1 MKTNEELQRD
11 VQNAIKWEP
20 QLHAAEIG
28 VTAKDG
34 IVTLMG
40 TVDAYYKK
48 IEAENAAKN
57 VDGVKAVVEEIEI
70 KYSSNTK
77 SDEDIAN
84 DVLKALTD
92 NWNVPQEKIQIK
104 VEKGWVTLEGQVTW
118 NYQKEA
124 VNKSINPLTGV
135 KGVINRIKIKSEIQ
149 DEIEKK
155 NIVRALESNWTL
167 HSEDIFVKVDGT
179 TVTLTGAVSSL
190 FQKDLA
196 EKIVWKTPGIWSV
209 NNQLV
214 VEHKYAN
221 QNYSCDNRNSD

>member
-11 VQNAIKWEP
+11 VQDAIKWEP

-34 IVTLMG
+34 VVTLMG

-84 DVLKALTD
+84 DALKALTD

-124 VNKSINPLTGV
+124 ANKSVGHLTGV
-135 KGVINRIKIKSEIQ
+135 KGVTNRIKIKSEIQ

-155 NIVRALESNWTL
+155 NIVKALESNWTL
-167 HSEDIFVKVDGT
+167 HSENIFVKVDGT
-179 TVTLTGAVSSL
+179 TVTLTGAVS
-190 FQKDLA
+190 
-196 EKIVWKTPGIWSV
+196 
-209 NNQLV
+209 
-214 VEHKYAN
+214 
-221 QNYSCDNRNSD
+221 

>member
-20 QLHAAEIG
+20 QLNAAEIG

-34 IVTLMG
+34 VITLMG

-77 SDEDIAN
+77 SDEDIAK
-84 DVLKALTD
+84 DALKALTD

-124 VNKSINPLTGV
+124 ANKSIGHLTGV
-135 KGVINRIKIKSEIQ
+135 KGVTNRIKIKSEIQ

-167 HSEDIFVKVDGT
+167 RSENIFVKVDGT

-214 VEHKYAN
+214 VEHKYAI
-221 QNYSCDNRNSD
+221 SE

>member
-11 VQNAIKWEP
+11 VQDAIKWEP

-34 IVTLMG
+34 VVTLMG

-70 KYSSNTK
+70 KYSSNNK

-124 VNKSINPLTGV
+124 ANKSVGHLTGV
-135 KGVINRIKIKSEIQ
+135 KGVTNRIKIKSEIQ

-155 NIVRALESNWTL
+155 NIVKALESNWTL
-167 HSEDIFVKVDGT
+167 HSENIFIKVDGT

-214 VEHKYAN
+214 VEHKYAI
-221 QNYSCDNRNSD
+221 SE

>member
-20 QLHAAEIG
+20 QLNAAEIG

-34 IVTLMG
+34 VITLMG

-77 SDEDIAN
+77 SDEDIAK
-84 DVLKALTD
+84 DALKALTD

-124 VNKSINPLTGV
+124 ANKSIGHLTGV
-135 KGVINRIKIKSEIQ
+135 KGVTNRIKIKSEIQ

-167 HSEDIFVKVDGT
+167 HSENIFVKVDGT

-214 VEHKYAN
+214 VEHKYAI
-221 QNYSCDNRNSD
+221 SE

>member
-34 IVTLMG
+34 VVTLMG

-77 SDEDIAN
+77 SDEDIAK
-84 DVLKALTD
+84 DVLKALID
-92 NWNVPQEKIQIK
+92 NWTVPQEKIQVK
-104 VEKGWVTLEGQVTW
+104 VEKGWVTLEGEVSW

-124 VNKSINPLTGV
+124 ATKSISHLTGV
-135 KGVINRIKIKSEIQ
+135 KGVTNRVKIKSEVEN
-149 DEIEKK
+149 EIEKK
-155 NIVRALESNWTL
+155 NIIRALANNWSL
-167 HSEDIFVKVDGT
+167 HSENILVRVDGT
-179 TVTLTGAVSSL
+179 KVMLTGAVSSL
-190 FQKDLA
+190 YQKDLA

-209 NNQLV
+209 DNQLV
-214 VEHKYAN
+214 VEHKDAITE
-221 QNYSCDNRNSD
+221 

>member
-28 VTAKDG
+28 VTAKNG
-34 IVTLMG
+34 VVTLMG

-92 NWNVPQEKIQIK
+92 NWNVPQENIQIK

-124 VNKSINPLTGV
+124 ASKSISHLSGV
-135 KGVINRIKIKSEIQ
+135 KGVNSHIKIKSEIQ

-155 NIVRALESNWTL
+155 NIVRALASNWTL
-167 HSEDIFVKVDGT
+167 HSENIIVRVDGT
-179 TVTLTGAVSSL
+179 GVTLTGAVSSL
-190 FQKDLA
+190 YQKDLA

-209 NNQLV
+209 DNQLT
-214 VEHKYAN
+214 VEHKYAI
-221 QNYSCDNRNSD
+221 SE

>member
-34 IVTLMG
+34 VVTLMG

-70 KYSSNTK
+70 KYSSNAM

-84 DVLKALTD
+84 NVLKALID
-92 NWNVPQEKIQIK
+92 NWNVPHEKIQVK

-124 VNKSINPLTGV
+124 ANKSVGHLTGV
-135 KGVINRIKIKSEIQ
+135 KGVTNRIKIKSEVQ

-155 NIVRALESNWTL
+155 NIVRALASNWTL
-167 HSEDIFVKVDGT
+167 HSENIFIKVDGT
-179 TVTLTGAVSSL
+179 KVTLTGVVSSL

-209 NNQLV
+209 DNQLV
-214 VEHKYAN
+214 VEHKYAI
-221 QNYSCDNRNSD
+221 SE

>member
-34 IVTLMG
+34 VVTLMG

-70 KYSSNTK
+70 KYSSNAM

-84 DVLKALTD
+84 NVLKALID
-92 NWNVPQEKIQIK
+92 NWNVPHEKIQVK

-124 VNKSINPLTGV
+124 ANKSVGHLTGV
-135 KGVINRIKIKSEIQ
+135 KGVTNRIKIKSEVQ

-155 NIVRALESNWTL
+155 NIVRALASNWTL
-167 HSEDIFVKVDGT
+167 HSENIFIKVDGT
-179 TVTLTGAVSSL
+179 KVTLTGAVSSL

-209 NNQLV
+209 DNQLI
-214 VEHKYAN
+214 VEHKYAI
-221 QNYSCDNRNSD
+221 SE

>member
-34 IVTLMG
+34 VVTLMG

-84 DVLKALTD
+84 DVLKALID

-124 VNKSINPLTGV
+124 ANKSISHLTGV
-135 KGVINRIKIKSEIQ
+135 KGVTNRIKIKSEVQ
-149 DEIEKK
+149 NEIERK
-155 NIVRALESNWTL
+155 NIVRALACNWTL
-167 HSEDIFVKVDGT
+167 HSENIFIKVDGT
-179 TVTLTGAVSSL
+179 KVTLTDR
-190 FQKDLA
+190 K
-196 EKIVWKTPGIWSV
+196 SV
-209 NNQLV
+209 V
-214 VEHKYAN
+214 
-221 QNYSCDNRNSD
+221 

>member
-20 QLHAAEIG
+20 QLNAAEIG

-34 IVTLMG
+34 VITLMG

-77 SDEDIAN
+77 SDEDIAK
-84 DVLKALTD
+84 DALKALTD
-92 NWNVPQEKIQIK
+92 NWNVPQERIQIK

-124 VNKSINPLTGV
+124 ANKSIGHLTGV
-135 KGVINRIKIKSEIQ
+135 KGVTNRIKIKSEIQ

-167 HSEDIFVKVDGT
+167 HSENIFVKIDGT

-214 VEHKYAN
+214 VEHKYAI
-221 QNYSCDNRNSD
+221 SE

>member
-1 MKTNEELQRD
+1 MKTNEELQKD

-34 IVTLMG
+34 VVTLMG

-77 SDEDIAN
+77 SDEDIAS

-92 NWNVPQEKIQIK
+92 NWNVPQEQIQIK
-104 VEKGWVTLEGQVTW
+104 VEKGWITLEGQVTW

-124 VNKSINPLTGV
+124 STKSINHLTGV
-135 KGVINRIKIKSEIQ
+135 KGVTNRIKIKSEVQ

-155 NIVRALESNWTL
+155 NIVRALTSNWTL
-167 HSEDIFVKVDGT
+167 HSENILVRVDGT

-190 FQKDLA
+190 YQKDLA

-214 VEHKYAN
+214 VEHKYAI
-221 QNYSCDNRNSD
+221 SE

>member
-48 IEAENAAKN
+48 TEAENAAKN
-57 VDGVKAVVEEIEI
+57 VDGVKAVVEEIEV
-70 KYSSNTK
+70 KYSNSGRT
-77 SDEDIAN
+77 DEDIAS
-84 DVLKALTD
+84 DILKALID
-92 NWNVPQEKIQIK
+92 SWNVPQENIQVK

-124 VNKSINPLTGV
+124 ASKSIEHLNGV
-135 KGVINRIKIKSEIQ
+135 KSVTNRIKIKAEVQ
-149 DEIEKK
+149 NEIEKK
-155 NIVRALESNWTL
+155 NIKRALASNWTL
-167 HSEDIFVKVDGT
+167 HSENILVKVDGT
-179 TVTLTGAVSSL
+179 KVTLTGGVSSL
-190 FQKDLA
+190 HQKELA
-196 EKIVWKTPGIWSV
+196 EKIVWKTPGIWAV
-209 NNQLV
+209 DNQLV
-214 VEHKYAN
+214 VEYKYTPVL
-221 QNYSCDNRNSD
+221 

>member
-34 IVTLMG
+34 VVTLMG
-40 TVDAYYKK
+40 TVDSYYKK
-48 IEAENAAKN
+48 IEAEKAAKN
-57 VDGVKAVVEEIEI
+57 VDGVKAVAEEIEI

-77 SDEDIAN
+77 SDEDIAF
-84 DVLKALTD
+84 DILKALKN
-92 NWNVPQEKIQIK
+92 NWNVPAENIQVK

-124 VNKSINPLTGV
+124 ANKSINHLTGV
-135 KGVINRIKIKSEIQ
+135 KGVNNHIKIKSEIQ
-149 DEIEKK
+149 NEIEKK
-155 NIVRALESNWTL
+155 NIVRALASNWTL
-167 HSEDIFVKVDGT
+167 HSENIIVRVDGT
-179 TVTLTGAVSSL
+179 RVILTGAVSSL
-190 FQKDLA
+190 YQKDLA

-209 NNQLV
+209 DNQLV
-214 VEHKYAN
+214 VEHKYAT
-221 QNYSCDNRNSD
+221 SE

>member
-34 IVTLMG
+34 VITLMG
-40 TVDAYYKK
+40 SVDAYFKK

-57 VDGVKAVVEEIEI
+57 VDGVKAVAEEIEI
-70 KYSSNTK
+70 KYSNSAK
-77 SDEDIAN
+77 SDQDIAN
-84 DVLKALTD
+84 DALKALID
-92 NWNVPQEKIQIK
+92 NWNVPEEKIQLK

-118 NYQKEA
+118 NYQREA
-124 VNKSINPLTGV
+124 AEKSIGHILGV
-135 KGVINRIKIKSEIQ
+135 KGLTNRIKIKAEVQNQI
-149 DEIEKK
+149 DK
-155 NIVRALESNWTL
+155 NNIKRALASNWTL
-167 HSEDIFVKVDGT
+167 HAENIFLKVEGT
-179 TVTLTGAVSSL
+179 KVTLTGAVNSL

-209 NNQLV
+209 ENELV
-214 VEHKYAN
+214 VQHKYAI
-221 QNYSCDNRNSD
+221 SE

>member
-34 IVTLMG
+34 VVTLMG

-48 IEAENAAKN
+48 IQAENAAKN

-70 KYSSNTK
+70 KYSSNAM

-84 DVLKALTD
+84 NVLKALID
-92 NWNVPQEKIQIK
+92 NWNVPHEKIQVK
-104 VEKGWVTLEGQVTW
+104 VERGWVTLEGQVTW

-124 VNKSINPLTGV
+124 ANKSVGHLTGV
-135 KGVINRIKIKSEIQ
+135 KGVTNRIKIKSEVQ

-155 NIVRALESNWTL
+155 NIVRALASNWTL
-167 HSEDIFVKVDGT
+167 HSENIFIKVDGT
-179 TVTLTGAVSSL
+179 KVTLTGAVSSL

-209 NNQLV
+209 DNQLI
-214 VEHKYAN
+214 VEHKYAI
-221 QNYSCDNRNSD
+221 SE